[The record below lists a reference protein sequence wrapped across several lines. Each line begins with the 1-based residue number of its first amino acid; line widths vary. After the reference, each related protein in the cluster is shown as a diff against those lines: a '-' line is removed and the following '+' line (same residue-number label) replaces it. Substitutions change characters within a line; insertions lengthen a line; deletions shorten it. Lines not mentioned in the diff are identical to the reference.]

1 MFNNTTNEY
10 NYYDDQGSYI
20 GTKRIVHL
28 PNGAIQSLWLT
39 KYDNG
44 TEDSLHV
51 ADELFFYHLPN
62 LANTKN
68 GDTVYLVGGEKAAD
82 ALAIRGSIS
91 VSAPDS
97 ADPQKISQRGS
108 PVLCNAECR
117 HHSK

>member
-1 MFNNTTNEY
+1 MFNNATNEY

-51 ADELFFYHLPN
+51 ADELFFYHCL
-62 LANTKN
+62 
-68 GDTVYLVGGEKAAD
+68 
-82 ALAIRGSIS
+82 I
-91 VSAPDS
+91 
-97 ADPQKISQRGS
+97 
-108 PVLCNAECR
+108 
-117 HHSK
+117 